1 MKDSEKIGGI
11 VILIL
16 TLLYGYYNISL
27 FSWGGNI
34 NLYVLLIGI
43 FALPFFHKLRVLL
56 LIPLIILAIYFSYN
70 LRLQLIPI
78 LKNPNY
84 FTNANPVQQFNQ
96 TSFLFFGGVG
106 TLLCV
111 CTFLYYLVKK
121 IWVLLPAI
129 ALVISFAV
137 NIGANYLYFTSW
149 YWNLFQEDQI
159 REVGL
164 TTMYAR
170 VNIRIAILYHLIFLL
185 LLLFIKPNYKE
196 KKEPQVVSPE

>member
-84 FTNANPVQQFNQ
+84 FTNASPVQQFNQ
-96 TSFLFFGGVG
+96 TSFLLFGGVG

-159 REVGL
+159 REFGL

-170 VNIRIAILYHLIFLL
+170 VNIRIAILFHLIFLL

>member
-11 VILIL
+11 VILTL

-27 FSWGGNI
+27 FSWVGNI

-56 LIPLIILAIYFSYN
+56 LIPLIILAIYFSYS

-84 FTNANPVQQFNQ
+84 FTNVSPIRQFNE
-96 TSFLFFGGVG
+96 TSFLLFAGVG

-149 YWNLFQEDQI
+149 YWNLFTEDQI

-170 VNIRIAILYHLIFLL
+170 ANIRIAILYHSIFLL

-196 KKEPQVVSPE
+196 KKEPQVSSPE